1 MLKIFNLL
9 QFSKIVSVLHGFHNL
24 FTEIF
29 HQDSG
34 RARIFRYLFMFGV
47 YVNKVLIVV
56 MFVGIPSY

>member
-24 FTEIF
+24 FTGIF

-34 RARIFRYLFMFGV
+34 RALIFRLFIFGV